1 MSLDV
6 YLHGAK
12 VAVLEPGTGTDY
24 TLAYT
29 PETVAAA
36 GEGAI
41 VLSQSLPVR
50 AEPYDPIA
58 TRTFFEGLLPESARR
73 QQIATELKISPNDS
87 YRLLEKIGRDCAG
100 AIVIFPAG
108 TALGLDDPVVEWMDD
123 DELARM
129 VDELPRRPLGITRR
143 DGKMRLSLAGV
154 QRKLTLIRSESG
166 AYGRPGADAPS
177 THLIK
182 PQYDSEFPDL
192 AHNEM
197 FCMRVA
203 ACLGLPAAE
212 TSLETIAGRSCL
224 VSRRFDRSTDG
235 AATVRLHQED
245 LCQALSIPAN
255 LKYQRD
261 LGPGFHQFREL
272 LQEIGRGADVRTMVR
287 AAVLNFV
294 LGNSDAHGKNFAILF
309 AERGRQLAPLY
320 DVVSTAVYESAET
333 ADLDED
339 MQLDDEMAMSIG
351 TNFSP
356 ETVELAD
363 WLDMGFECDLA
374 TEPFLALVRE
384 TALEVRECAA
394 GVVNLARAEGWH
406 VSLIDE
412 IVAIS
417 ERRSALIENQIDPR

>member
-6 YLHGAK
+6 YLRGTH
-12 VAVLEPGTGTDY
+12 VAVLEPGTGTDFI
-24 TLAYT
+24 LSYT

-36 GEGAI
+36 GEESI

-50 AEPYDPIA
+50 EEAYDAIA
-58 TRTFFEGLLPESARR
+58 TRTFFEGLLPESVRR
-73 QQIATELKISPNDS
+73 QQIASELKVSSNDS

-100 AIVIFPAG
+100 AVVILPGG
-108 TALGLDDPVVEWMDD
+108 TPLEREDPSVEWMDNA
-123 DELARM
+123 ELARM
-129 VDELPRRPLGITRR
+129 VDELPRRPLGITRQ

-192 AHNEM
+192 AYNEM

-203 ACLGLPAAE
+203 ACVGLSTAE
-212 TSLETIAGRSCL
+212 TELETIAGRPCL
-224 VSRRFDRSTDG
+224 ISRRFDRSTDG
-235 AATVRLHQED
+235 SSTVRLHQED
-245 LCQALSIPAN
+245 LCQALSIPSN

-261 LGPGFHQFREL
+261 LGPGFRRFREL

-320 DVVSTAVYESAET
+320 DVVSTAVYESGEA
-333 ADLDED
+333 ANLDEE
-339 MQLDDEMAMSIG
+339 MELDDEMAMSIG
-351 TNFSP
+351 ANYDP
-356 ETVELAD
+356 ESIQLAD
-363 WLDMGFECDLA
+363 WLGMGVDCDLA
-374 TEPFLALVRE
+374 TEPFLALVRA
-384 TALEVRECAA
+384 TAGEVCDCAA
-394 GVVNLARAEGWH
+394 GVAVLAEAEGWH
-406 VSLIDE
+406 VPLIDE
-412 IVAIS
+412 IVAVA
-417 ERRSALIENQIDPR
+417 ERRSALIETQIDRR